1 MSSSTAD
8 PQATPP
14 GGKPKPWEALRYRDY
29 RVHWL
34 ASFCYVVGFWMRFLT
49 LSQWLFDSTGS
60 AAQLGLVGLVQLF
73 VQIPA
78 LLWGGTVADHFDR
91 KRVLFIV
98 NMITMSVILA
108 CGVLAAGDL
117 LRTWH
122 VYTAVAITAATH
134 TMAQP
139 ARGAMTAV
147 VVPARHI
154 MLAVTTDR
162 ATQNVAMI
170 FAPLLFAGVAEVFGL
185 TTSFFIAAAVILPA
199 ALLPMAI
206 RAKGRAENASEGSTL
221 ERVIEGFRFVRHH
234 PILPG
239 LFLLD
244 SGITVVSF
252 YREIMPVLARGLFRG
267 GAGAVGILSAAN
279 SAGAVFG
286 SFAAI
291 AFAGYRAKG
300 MLVLYASLAYAMVLF
315 GFGSVPNLALG
326 ALMIALLGGT
336 DAVTVAVRETT
347 VQLTTPDH
355 MRGRAYSFMILT
367 AQTANNIGTIWVG
380 FWSASIGAPSTMQ
393 MGAGIAIVATLIIWR
408 VWRPIREYRYP

>member
-1 MSSSTAD
+1 VSSSTAD

-14 GGKPKPWEALRYRDY
+14 GRKPTLLEAFRYRDY

-34 ASFCYVVGFWMRFLT
+34 ASVAYIVGFWLRFLT
-49 LSQWLFDSTGS
+49 LSQWLFDTTGS

-78 LLWGGTVADHFDR
+78 LLWGGSIADHFDR

-98 NMITMSVILA
+98 NTITLVAVLA
-108 CGVLAAGDL
+108 CGLLSAADL
-117 LRTWH
+117 LTSWH
-122 VYTAVAITAATH
+122 VYVAIAITAATH

-139 ARGAMTAV
+139 ARGAMTAAV
-147 VVPARHI
+147 IPPQHL
-154 MLAVTTDR
+154 MLGVTTDR

-170 FAPLLFAGVAEVFGL
+170 VAPLVFAVVAEAFGL
-185 TTSFFIAAAVILPA
+185 TTTFFLAAAVILPS
-199 ALLPMAI
+199 ALLPLAI
-206 RAKGRAENASEGSTL
+206 RVSGRAENASVGSTV
-221 ERVIEGFRFVRHH
+221 ERVVEGFHFVRKH

-244 SGITVVSF
+244 TGNTVVSF

-279 SAGAVFG
+279 SVGAVVG
-286 SFAAI
+286 SFAAL
-291 AFAGYRAKG
+291 AFVGYRAKG
-300 MLVLYASLAYAMVLF
+300 MLVLYASLAYAIILF
-315 GFGSVPNLALG
+315 GFGSVPNLWLG

-393 MGAGIAIVATLIIWR
+393 MGGVIAVIATLVIWR

>member
-1 MSSSTAD
+1 MSNSTAE
-8 PQATPP
+8 PQLP
-14 GGKPKPWEALRYRDY
+14 GGRPRPWQAFRYRDY

-34 ASFCYVVGFWMRFLT
+34 ASFAYVVGFWLRFLT
-49 LSQWLFDSTGS
+49 LSQWLFDTTGS
-60 AAQLGLVGLVQLF
+60 AAQLGLIGLVQLF

-78 LLWGGTVADHFDR
+78 LLWGGTIADHFDR
-91 KRVLFIV
+91 KRVLFVV
-98 NMITMSVILA
+98 NMITFAVVLT
-108 CGVLAAGDL
+108 CGFLAASDSL
-117 LRTWH
+117 QTWQ
-122 VYTAVAITAATH
+122 VYVAVAITAASH

-139 ARGAMTAV
+139 ARGAMTAAV
-147 VVPARHI
+147 IPARYL
-154 MLAVTTDR
+154 MLGVTTDR

-170 FAPLLFAGVAEVFGL
+170 VAPLLFAVVAEAAGL
-185 TTSFFIAAAVILPA
+185 TTTFFLAASVILPA
-199 ALLPMAI
+199 ALLPLAI
-206 RAKGRAENASEGSTL
+206 RASGRPENASEGSTAQ
-221 ERVIEGFRFVRHH
+221 RVVEGFRFVSRH

-279 SAGAVFG
+279 SAGAVVG

-300 MLVLYASLAYAMVLF
+300 MLVLYASLAYAVVLF
-315 GFGSVPNLALG
+315 GFGSVPNLVLG
-326 ALMIALLGGT
+326 AVMIALLGGT

-367 AQTANNIGTIWVG
+367 AQTANNLGTIWVG
-380 FWSASIGAPSTMQ
+380 FWSASVGAPMAMQ
-393 MGAGIAIVATLIIWR
+393 MGAVIAVIATLVIWR